1 MNGQE
6 SLKNAT
12 VEEVYEVARKYI
24 KSGASAQEVQSLL
37 AGRGVNP
44 QAAAS
49 VVKNV
54 IQMRSESKGPGG
66 AGVKH
71 MMVGGLVCL
80 VGTAATVMS
89 YMAASS
95 GGTYVVAW
103 GAIVFG
109 AIQFCYGL
117 VDYMAR

>member
-6 SLKNAT
+6 SLKDAT
-12 VEEVYEVARKYI
+12 MEEVYEVARKHI
-24 KSGASAQEVQSLL
+24 RSGASAQEVQSLL
-37 AGRGVNP
+37 VGRGINP

-66 AGVKH
+66 AGVKN
-71 MMVGGLVCL
+71 MMVGGLICL